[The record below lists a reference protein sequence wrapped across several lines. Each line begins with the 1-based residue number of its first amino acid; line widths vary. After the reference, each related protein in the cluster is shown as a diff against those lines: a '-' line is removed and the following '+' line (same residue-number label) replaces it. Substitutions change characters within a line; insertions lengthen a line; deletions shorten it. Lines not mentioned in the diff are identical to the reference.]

1 MEPVTVYAKNGA
13 TFTCDTKERLEGY
26 LKAGWSK
33 EKPTKRGEKAE
44 KEEPPKNK
52 EA

>member
-13 TFTCDTKERLEGY
+13 TFNCDTQERLERY

-33 EKPTKRGEKAE
+33 KPTRKAKTEPTKGAENGEE
-44 KEEPPKNK
+44 
-52 EA
+52 